1 MGIRLCQPVR
11 REWVRFV
18 LLVMNRLRLLSVV
31 QLIILGQHER
41 HELGPPVLM
50 EAHPDDGDDY

>member
-18 LLVMNRLRLLSVV
+18 LLVMNRLGLLSVV